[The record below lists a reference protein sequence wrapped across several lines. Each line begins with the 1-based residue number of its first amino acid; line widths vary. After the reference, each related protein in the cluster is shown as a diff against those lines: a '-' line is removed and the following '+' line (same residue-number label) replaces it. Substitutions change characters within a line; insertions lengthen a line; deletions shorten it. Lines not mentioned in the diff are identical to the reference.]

1 MTEATVTQLK
11 DRILS
16 YCETAHT
23 QQEIMDHLGIDR
35 SIASSLMLKMVA
47 SKELAIAPGTCG
59 KGWITGAKAKA
70 MLKQL
75 DGDA

>member
-11 DRILS
+11 DRILA
-16 YCETAHT
+16 YCETTHT

-59 KGWITGAKAKA
+59 KGWITGTKAKA

-75 DGDA
+75 DDDA

>member
-11 DRILS
+11 DR
-16 YCETAHT
+16 
-23 QQEIMDHLGIDR
+23 LGIDR

-59 KGWITGAKAKA
+59 KGWISGAKAKA
-70 MLKQL
+70 MLKQM